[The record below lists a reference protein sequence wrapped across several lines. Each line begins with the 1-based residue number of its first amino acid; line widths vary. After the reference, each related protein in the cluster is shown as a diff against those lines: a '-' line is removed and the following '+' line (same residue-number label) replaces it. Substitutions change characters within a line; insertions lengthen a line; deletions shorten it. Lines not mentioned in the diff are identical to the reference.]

1 MQRTEESLAER
12 QQNIDQAWADLK
24 GWAQS
29 LEDWRIYLTQPG
41 A

>member
-12 QQNIDQAWADLK
+12 QQVIDKAWADLK
-24 GWAQS
+24 GWATS
-29 LEDWRIYLTQPG
+29 LEEWRVHLEQPG